1 MSTGPA
7 VELRDL
13 VVHLGGGRRLLA
25 RRPPLVRAV
34 DGVSLTLAPGEM
46 LGLVGESGCGKTTL
60 ARTLVGLQRE
70 TGGEIRLDGRLV
82 SGLAPREARAARRS
96 VQYVWQDSA
105 AALDPWWRVGSTL
118 DESLRAAGEREATAR
133 RRIIDE
139 TLAAVGLDAALAR
152 RYPHELS
159 GGQLRRIG
167 IARALVLRP
176 RVLVLD
182 EPTAGLDLSVQA
194 TIVALIGELRTRLG
208 LTCLF
213 ISHDLSV
220 VRAACARVAI
230 MYLGRIVE
238 EAPTARLFAR
248 PLHPYTRALLAA
260 APHLDAA
267 GELAPPALDDDP
279 PSAIDLPPGCRFA
292 PRCAAVREP
301 CRAREPGL
309 ALAEENRRVACHRW
323 RELEGEIPP

>member
-1 MSTGPA
+1 MTSAPA
-7 VELRDL
+7 IELSDL

-25 RRPPLVRAV
+25 RRPPVVRAV

-70 TGGEIRLDGRLV
+70 TAGEIRLDGRLV

-118 DESLRAAGEREATAR
+118 DESLHAAGERDAAVR
-133 RRIIDE
+133 RRVIDE

-159 GGQLRRIG
+159 GGQLRRVG

-220 VRAACARVAI
+220 VRAACERVAI

-248 PLHPYTRALLAA
+248 PLHPYARALLEA
-260 APHLDAA
+260 APHLDSAA
-267 GELAPPALDDDP
+267 DLAPPALEGDP

-292 PRCAAVREP
+292 PRCAG
-301 CRAREPGL
+301 ARETCRVAEP
-309 ALAEENRRVACHRW
+309 ALAPAEESRRVACHRW
-323 RELEGEIPP
+323 RELEGESPP